1 MRARRGR
8 ALSGDYNVGSRELDG
23 VILAGGRGLRMQEA
37 DKGLMLL
44 HHRPLVA
51 HVLEA
56 LRPQVATCMISANR
70 NAELYAQFGTPL
82 VRDVWPDLRGPL
94 AGMHAAD
101 RHRGREWLIAAP
113 SDRPGLPDDLV
124 ARPLIHA
131 AQE

>member
-8 ALSGDYNVGSRELDG
+8 ALSGDYDVGSRELDG

-56 LRPQVATCMISANR
+56 LRPQVATCMISANL
-70 NAELYAQFGTPL
+70 NAELSAQFGTPL
-82 VRDVWPDLRGPL
+82 VRDVWPDLRAPL
-94 AGMHAAD
+94 PGFPPSARTSAPE
-101 RHRGREWLIAAP
+101 RLSAAP
-113 SDRPGLPDDLV
+113 
-124 ARPLIHA
+124 
-131 AQE
+131 

>member
-44 HHRPLVA
+44 HHRQLVA

-56 LRPQVATCMISANR
+56 LSSQVATCMISDNR
-70 NAELYAQFGTPL
+70 KAELYAQLGRPL
-82 VRDVWPDLRGPL
+82 VREVWPALRGPL
-94 AGMHAAD
+94 A
-101 RHRGREWLIAAP
+101 
-113 SDRPGLPDDLV
+113 DRPSTRLDSS
-124 ARPLIHA
+124 H
-131 AQE
+131 